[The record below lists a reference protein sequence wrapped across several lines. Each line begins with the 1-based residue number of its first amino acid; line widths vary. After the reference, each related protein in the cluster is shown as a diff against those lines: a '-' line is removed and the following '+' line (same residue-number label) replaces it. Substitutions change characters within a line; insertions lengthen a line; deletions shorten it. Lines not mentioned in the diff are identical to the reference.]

1 MALDKEKN
9 FVSCILYMHNNGET
23 IYAFLDGLCR
33 VMREH
38 FEKYEII
45 CVNDACLDGTV
56 EEVKRY
62 LSADG
67 NHKSVSMINL
77 SYYQGVEAAMNAGRD
92 LSVGDFLFEFDQCTM
107 DFEEGLI
114 MKVYKRA
121 LEGFDV
127 VAAAPKHHVALTSR
141 LFYLVYNWGKQAK
154 DGLRQER
161 FRVISRRAVNRVN
174 QLNTYIPYRKALY
187 MNCGLK
193 SDTIAYDNKE
203 TFHRVR
209 SKEER
214 GVRSSLALDT
224 IIIFTDVL
232 EKLSMLLSVLFLGVL
247 LFMFGYL
254 VYSFVSAEKTA
265 DGWLSIMGL
274 MSFGFFVLCVMLTLI
289 FKYLSV
295 LLNMMFRRQRY
306 VIEGVEKL

>member
-45 CVNDACLDGTV
+45 CVNDACLDRTV

-107 DFEEGLI
+107 DFE
-114 MKVYKRA
+114 
-121 LEGFDV
+121 
-127 VAAAPKHHVALTSR
+127 
-141 LFYLVYNWGKQAK
+141 
-154 DGLRQER
+154 
-161 FRVISRRAVNRVN
+161 
-174 QLNTYIPYRKALY
+174 
-187 MNCGLK
+187 
-193 SDTIAYDNKE
+193 
-203 TFHRVR
+203 
-209 SKEER
+209 
-214 GVRSSLALDT
+214 
-224 IIIFTDVL
+224 
-232 EKLSMLLSVLFLGVL
+232 
-247 LFMFGYL
+247 
-254 VYSFVSAEKTA
+254 
-265 DGWLSIMGL
+265 
-274 MSFGFFVLCVMLTLI
+274 
-289 FKYLSV
+289 
-295 LLNMMFRRQRY
+295 
-306 VIEGVEKL
+306 